1 MNEFQKE
8 AFEAFK
14 KQTLGENGEMDEL
27 SFRRGIE
34 FLSELS
40 NFSNIEVEKGKFDWL
55 DTKEKEMLLKQMPA
69 VHGIIGS
76 IFVEQFFRA
85 GYEFGF
91 NADNTVIVKPKNAG
105 QQTKARELQTQLNNQ
120 IARNPHLA
128 NSLKA
133 GLLYNNQDL
142 LTYLRMNA
150 TSDGKE
156 ISEDA
161 QKPENFIKFLEGRN
175 TDSAKAILAS
185 RNFFKDLNWEGHLH
199 AASYVPNF
207 SKELSVIMS
216 DPQAQQAIT
225 QNFTQNQSAPNGTQV
240 LFNTM
245 TAPDDSLNKPLP
257 TLEENIDKHGYAG
270 GILTH
275 TGMLWGRG
283 FKTLFSSPEA
293 GTLTIAA
300 MIILPF
306 VVGFKNAMGIFAGTP
321 LALGLID
328 NFTNDKKPEEGSPE
342 EENDP
347 PTTSA
352 DQMGIKDLV
361 PEKRRA
367 LIESTYPKEE
377 VEPMIKAT
385 ATLQTEK
392 VGHLRDYIGGNADAK
407 ISDNAKQSLET
418 ENNKELVKKHIET
431 LRNKEI
437 ELAKQSGQL
446 TEEGLKVYTQLLDD
460 MRLSQLEWYS
470 VSSIEERTK
479 TINAYMQKKS
489 EPNTSKN
496 SDSSNDAK
504 KQQSS

>member
-1 MNEFQKE
+1 MTSSYQINSLRDFFEKGEEITKKPLSDSVITEYETLVKSAENFIKNLEINSPERPQAEKALQTLRESFLKLQETSNANKQKIQEELRTEWETLRQSVVEITPTHSSQNERTSQEEDSQEENSESQEESQAKPAEYKREPITEKVQEELNEFQKE
-8 AFEAFK
+8 GFEAFK
-14 KQTLGENGEMDEL
+14 KQTLGENGQMDEL

-40 NFSNIEVEKGKFDWL
+40 TFSNIEVEKGKFDWL

-69 VHGIIGS
+69 VQGIIGS

-105 QQTKARELQTQLNNQ
+105 QQTKARELETQLNNQ
-120 IARNPHLA
+120 IARNPDLA
-128 NSLKA
+128 NSIKA

-175 TDSAKAILAS
+175 TDSARAILAS

-199 AASYVPNF
+199 AASYVPSF
-207 SKELSVIMS
+207 SKELSVIMN
-216 DPQAQQAIT
+216 DPETQQAIAR
-225 QNFTQNQSAPNGTQV
+225 NFTQNQSAPNRATV

-257 TLEENIDKHGYAG
+257 TLKENIDKHGYAG
-270 GILTH
+270 GMLTH

-328 NFTNDKKPEEGSPE
+328 NFTND
-342 EENDP
+342 
-347 PTTSA
+347 
-352 DQMGIKDLV
+352 
-361 PEKRRA
+361 
-367 LIESTYPKEE
+367 
-377 VEPMIKAT
+377 
-385 ATLQTEK
+385 
-392 VGHLRDYIGGNADAK
+392 
-407 ISDNAKQSLET
+407 
-418 ENNKELVKKHIET
+418 
-431 LRNKEI
+431 
-437 ELAKQSGQL
+437 
-446 TEEGLKVYTQLLDD
+446 
-460 MRLSQLEWYS
+460 
-470 VSSIEERTK
+470 
-479 TINAYMQKKS
+479 
-489 EPNTSKN
+489 
-496 SDSSNDAK
+496 
-504 KQQSS
+504 

>member
-69 VHGIIGS
+69 VQGIIGS

-105 QQTKARELQTQLNNQ
+105 QQTKARELETQLNNQ
-120 IARNPHLA
+120 IARNPHFA
-128 NSLKA
+128 NSIKA

-207 SKELSVIMS
+207 SKELSVIMN
-216 DPQAQQAIT
+216 DPATQEAVA
-225 QNFTQNQSAPNGTQV
+225 QNFTQNQSAPN
-240 LFNTM
+240 
-245 TAPDDSLNKPLP
+245 S
-257 TLEENIDKHGYAG
+257 
-270 GILTH
+270 
-275 TGMLWGRG
+275 
-283 FKTLFSSPEA
+283 
-293 GTLTIAA
+293 
-300 MIILPF
+300 
-306 VVGFKNAMGIFAGTP
+306 
-321 LALGLID
+321 AL
-328 NFTNDKKPEEGSPE
+328 
-342 EENDP
+342 
-347 PTTSA
+347 
-352 DQMGIKDLV
+352 
-361 PEKRRA
+361 
-367 LIESTYPKEE
+367 
-377 VEPMIKAT
+377 
-385 ATLQTEK
+385 
-392 VGHLRDYIGGNADAK
+392 
-407 ISDNAKQSLET
+407 
-418 ENNKELVKKHIET
+418 
-431 LRNKEI
+431 
-437 ELAKQSGQL
+437 
-446 TEEGLKVYTQLLDD
+446 
-460 MRLSQLEWYS
+460 
-470 VSSIEERTK
+470 
-479 TINAYMQKKS
+479 
-489 EPNTSKN
+489 
-496 SDSSNDAK
+496 
-504 KQQSS
+504 

>member
-14 KQTLGENGEMDEL
+14 KQTLGENGQMDEL

-40 NFSNIEVEKGKFDWL
+40 NFSNIKVEKGKFDWL

-69 VHGIIGS
+69 VQGIIGS

-120 IARNPHLA
+120 IARNPHFA
-128 NSLKA
+128 NSIKA

-216 DPQAQQAIT
+216 DPETQQAIA
-225 QNFTQNQSAPNGTQV
+225 QNFTQNQSAPNGAQA

-257 TLEENIDKHGYAG
+257 TLEENIKKHGYAG
-270 GILTH
+270 GMLTH

-328 NFTNDKKPEEGSPE
+328 SFTNDKKPEEGSPE

-385 ATLQTEK
+385 AALQTEK

-418 ENNKELVKKHIET
+418 ENNKELAKKHIET

-496 SDSSNDAK
+496 SGSSNDAK

>member
-40 NFSNIEVEKGKFDWL
+40 TFSNIEVEKGKFDWL

-69 VHGIIGS
+69 VQGIIGS

-120 IARNPHLA
+120 IARNPHFA

-150 TSDGKE
+150 TSNGKE

-199 AASYVPNF
+199 AASYVPSF
-207 SKELSVIMS
+207 SKELSVIMDDS
-216 DPQAQQAIT
+216 ETQQAIAR
-225 QNFTQNQSAPNGTQV
+225 NFTQNQSAPNRATV

-257 TLEENIDKHGYAG
+257 TLKENIDKHGYAG
-270 GILTH
+270 GMLTH

-328 NFTNDKKPEEGSPE
+328 NFTNDKKPKARVS
-342 EENDP
+342 ENID
-347 PTTSA
+347 S
-352 DQMGIKDLV
+352 IDL
-361 PEKRRA
+361 PSIPNISKQKRNE
-367 LIESTYPKEE
+367 LLGEMYENKEE
-377 VEPMIKAT
+377 VNE
-385 ATLQTEK
+385 
-392 VGHLRDYIGGNADAK
+392 
-407 ISDNAKQSLET
+407 
-418 ENNKELVKKHIET
+418 VKKTLEPFVSTNNAEILSYINGNKNVNLTDEQKKLLDTPKTQEVVKEHIEK
-431 LRNKEI
+431 LRSNEMEK
-437 ELAKQSGQL
+437 A
-446 TEEGLKVYTQLLDD
+446 
-460 MRLSQLEWYS
+460 R
-470 VSSIEERTK
+470 
-479 TINAYMQKKS
+479 
-489 EPNTSKN
+489 N
-496 SDSSNDAK
+496 S
-504 KQQSS
+504 